1 MQAKKEINNMHAHD
15 IKQLIE
21 NGLGHCTAIVE
32 GDDGV
37 HFTATVISPDF
48 NGKNRIQKQQ
58 LVYATLGQ
66 RIHDG
71 TIHALSIK
79 AFTPDE
85 WQRTTTNK

>member
-1 MQAKKEINNMHAHD
+1 MHANE

-21 NGLGHCTAIVE
+21 NGLSQCTAMVE

-37 HFTATVISPDF
+37 HFTASVITPDF
-48 NGKNRIQKQQ
+48 TGKNRIQKQQ
-58 LVYATLGQ
+58 LVYATLGN

-79 AFTPDE
+79 TFTPDE
-85 WQRTTTNK
+85 WQTINTK

>member
-1 MQAKKEINNMHAHD
+1 MHAED

-21 NGLGHCTAIVE
+21 AGIKNCSATVE

-37 HFTATVISPDF
+37 HFSAIIISPEF
-48 NGKNRIQKQQ
+48 LGKNRVQQ
-58 LVYATLGQ
+58 QQMVYATLGN

-79 AFTPDE
+79 TYTPDE
-85 WQRTTTNK
+85 QHHS

>member
-1 MQAKKEINNMHAHD
+1 MHANE

-21 NGLGHCTAIVE
+21 NGLTQCTAIVE

-37 HFTATVISPDF
+37 HFTASVITPDF
-48 NGKNRIQKQQ
+48 VGKNRVQKQQ
-58 LVYATLGQ
+58 LVYATLGN

-79 AFTPDE
+79 TFTPDE
-85 WQRTTTNK
+85 WPTT

>member
-1 MQAKKEINNMHAHD
+1 MHASE

-21 NGLGHCTAIVE
+21 NGLTNCSAFVE

-48 NGKNRIQKQQ
+48 SGKNRIQKQQ
-58 LVYATLGQ
+58 MVYATLGD
-66 RIHDG
+66 RIHNG

-79 AFTPDE
+79 TLTPEE
-85 WQRTTTNK
+85 WQNENTTK

>member
-1 MQAKKEINNMHAHD
+1 MQANE

-21 NGLGHCTAIVE
+21 TGLTQCTALVE

-37 HFTATVISPDF
+37 HFTACVITSDF
-48 NGKNRIQKQQ
+48 AGKNRIQKQQ
-58 LVYATLGQ
+58 MVYATLGN

-79 AFTPDE
+79 TFTPDE
-85 WQRTTTNK
+85 WQNTNTK

>member
-1 MQAKKEINNMHAHD
+1 MHANE

-21 NGLGHCTAIVE
+21 NSLTKCTAIVE

-37 HFTATVISPDF
+37 HFTASVITPDF
-48 NGKNRIQKQQ
+48 AGKNRIQKQQ
-58 LVYATLGQ
+58 MVYATLGN

-79 AFTPDE
+79 TFTPDE
-85 WQRTTTNK
+85 WQTRV

>member
-1 MQAKKEINNMHAHD
+1 MHPND

-21 NGLGHCTAIVE
+21 SGLTHCTAIVE

-37 HFTATVISPDF
+37 HFTARVVTPDF
-48 NGKNRIQKQQ
+48 VGKNRVQKQQ
-58 LVYATLGQ
+58 MVYTTLGN

-79 AFTPDE
+79 TFTPEE
-85 WQRTTTNK
+85 WQNITK